1 MKCLHYCWDKVLPDS
16 SCLADLIPSGDLAR
30 VWWGGDSQ
38 VRPVVVLDD
47 EVFTAQTKQYHD
59 AAASRNG
66 GVSWR
71 SRCFLSVTE
80 MRRPCRCPTMARV
93 TGGPQ
98 VRLHKRRED
107 CEAGEERSEYIV
119 RLLAWAAMARGGCQ
133 AALAQEKWRLAVA
146 SAPGRWMQFGRESPR
161 TKWKGGGGQRAQ
173 TEQDR
178 QLVDVRYVVA
188 ENFGDGKMRS
198 AKAACSSSCV
208 LRRCSRLGRNAIGLW
223 QHVIW
228 TFRL

>member
-80 MRRPCRCPTMARV
+80 MRRPCRCPTVARV

-107 CEAGEERSEYIV
+107 CEAGGEVGVYRTAPCLGSN
-119 RLLAWAAMARGGCQ
+119 GS
-133 AALAQEKWRLAVA
+133 WRLSG
-146 SAPGRWMQFGRESPR
+146 SAGPG
-161 TKWKGGGGQRAQ
+161 K
-173 TEQDR
+173 
-178 QLVDVRYVVA
+178 V
-188 ENFGDGKMRS
+188 
-198 AKAACSSSCV
+198 
-208 LRRCSRLGRNAIGLW
+208 AIGCGLGA
-223 QHVIW
+223 
-228 TFRL
+228 R